1 MNRMITF
8 PTTKKKELVN
18 ITSKVGR
25 IVNEANIKEGLCLIF
40 VPHAT
45 AAVLINEDEPGFK
58 ADVEKLLDMWIPPG
72 DWQHDKVDN
81 NATAHLAAS
90 LIGQSRMIPVIN
102 GDLQLGTWQEIF
114 LLELDGPRSNRRVV
128 VQLI

>member
-114 LLELDGPRSNRRVV
+114 LLELDGPRSDRRVV

>member
-102 GDLQLGTWQEIF
+102 GNLQLGTWQEIF